1 MQAFRPSRTA
11 EGAALLRALHVYLDE
26 APFLFDDR
34 AVASLLSGP
43 SRLALRPVPFPVKLG
58 LRRRERRQP
67 MRAAMRGQIVL
78 RARYAEDAL
87 DHALAAGVDQVVI
100 LAAGLDTTSLR
111 RGADLHGVTVWE
123 VDHPATQRWKRRRLG
138 ASAPGAV
145 QFVPIVFGEED
156 LTRALLDAGVNP
168 ARPVFV
174 NWLGCTYY
182 LPETAVAQTLGALAA
197 VAAAGSR
204 IVLDYWTE
212 KAIPDLASRLLLRG
226 TQIALAF
233 GREPLVGLISSARM
247 GELARAAD
255 WQVEEDLDA
264 TAQRARWLRRR
275 RDALSV
281 PGFAGLATLMKM
293 GDGNG

>member
-26 APFLFDDR
+26 PPFLFDDR
-34 AVASLLSGP
+34 TVASLLSGP
-43 SRLALRPVPFPVKLG
+43 SRLALRPVPSPVKLG

-111 RGADLHGVTVWE
+111 RDSDLRGVTVWE
-123 VDHPATQRWKRRRLG
+123 VDHPATQRWKRRRFG
-138 ASAPGAV
+138 ASTPGALR
-145 QFVPIVFGEED
+145 FVPIVFGEED
-156 LTRALLDAGVNP
+156 LTRALLDAGVDP

-182 LPETAVAQTLGALAA
+182 LSETAVSQTLCALAA

-204 IVLDYWTE
+204 VVLDYWTE
-212 KAIPDLASRLLLRG
+212 TAVPDVASRVLLRG

-255 WQVEEDLDA
+255 WQVEEELDA
-264 TAQRARWLRRR
+264 AAQRARWLRGR
-275 RDALSV
+275 RDALSL
-281 PGFAGLATLMKM
+281 PSFAGLATLMKM
-293 GDGNG
+293 GDGSG